1 MMVILDG
8 KKWNGNPGN
17 GDYTGTHYSDN
28 GDDYY
33 NCSWW

>member
-1 MMVILDG
+1 MMVRSEMVITE
-8 KKWNGNPGN
+8 N

-28 GDDYY
+28 GADYY